1 MEMNKMGSWFALGL
15 LVIAALVLFVQR
27 GAATIAGL
35 DPSEFAS
42 MTALLAILIF
52 LSGSL
57 FGGYSGRIAR
67 AVRDGAMWVIFGFI
81 LVAGYSYKDQILP
94 YAERVVSELVPGTP
108 IAVLSDQTGRKAVRI
123 RKQLDGQ
130 FIARTRIIA
139 RSSAKGSALNMI
151 VDTGASTVVL
161 KPDDARKLG
170 INLSRLTYS
179 IPVRTANGTSF
190 AARVKLKRISV
201 GDVGI
206 SNVEALVAKPG
217 SLHQSLLGMSFLS
230 RLRSYEFSGDF
241 LTLRG

>member
-1 MEMNKMGSWFALGL
+1 MGNWFALGL
-15 LVIAALVLFVQR
+15 LVIAALVLFAQHDA
-27 GAATIAGL
+27 GTIAGL

-57 FGGYSGRIAR
+57 FGGYSGRFAR
-67 AVRDGAMWVIFGFI
+67 AIRDGVMWAILGFV

-108 IAVLSDQTGRKAVRI
+108 IAVLSDQPGLNAVRI
-123 RKQLDGQ
+123 RKQFDGQ
-130 FIARTRIIA
+130 FIARTRVVA
-139 RSSAKGSALNMI
+139 RSTAKASAVNMI
-151 VDTGASTVVL
+151 VDTGATTVVL

-170 INLSRLTYS
+170 INISRLTFT

-190 AARVKLKRISV
+190 AARVKLKSISV

-206 SNVEALVAKPG
+206 SDVEALIAKPG
-217 SLHQSLLGMSFLS
+217 SLHQSLLGMSFLN

>member
-1 MEMNKMGSWFALGL
+1 MGSWFALGL
-15 LVIAALVLFVQR
+15 LIVAALVLFAQHEQ
-27 GAATIAGL
+27 GTIAGL

-67 AVRDGAMWVIFGFI
+67 AIRDGVMWAALGFA

-94 YAERVVSELVPGTP
+94 YAQRVVHELVPGTP
-108 IAVLSDQTGRKAVRI
+108 ISVQSDRPGQSAVRI
-123 RKQLDGQ
+123 RKQFDGQ
-130 FIARTRIIA
+130 FVAHAQIDAGGRGRRQPI
-139 RSSAKGSALNMI
+139 SMI

-161 KPDDARKLG
+161 RPEDAKALG
-170 INLSRLTYS
+170 IDTARLDYS

-190 AARVKLKRISV
+190 AARVRLKRIAVGSV
-201 GDVGI
+201 QVA
-206 SNVEALVAKPG
+206 NVEALIARPG
-217 SLHQSLLGMSFLS
+217 ALHHSLLGMSFLS